1 MADISTEYCGLQL
14 KSPLMASA
22 SSLTGDLATAKQLQS
37 AGAAGIVLPSLFEE
51 ELQHNP
57 QRLHAYLDKIKSF
70 KDSLDIP
77 VVASLNGVSDAGWL
91 EHSESLEQAGCD
103 ALELNV
109 YYIAADASESSDQI
123 ERKYINLVYKLRSQI
138 RIPISVKLTHQ
149 FSSVS
154 NMVKRLEGTGIDGV
168 VLFNR
173 FYQPDID
180 LESLT
185 VTPTLSLSDASESLL
200 RVRWIAM
207 LRDQVALSLCAS
219 GGFHCVD
226 DIVKALLVGAD
237 CVQLCSVL
245 FQSGVDEV
253 QRLLAGIQHWLESS
267 KFKSVKELQGQLS
280 YANLADPSGYERQN
294 YLQVLESN
302 N

>member
-22 SSLTGDLATAKQLQS
+22 SSLTGDLATAKQLQG
-37 AGAAGIVLPSLFEE
+37 AGIAGIVLPSLFEE
-51 ELQHNP
+51 ELQHSP
-57 QRLHAYLDKIKSF
+57 QRLHVYLDKVKSF

-77 VVASLNGVSDAGWL
+77 VIASLNGVSDAGWL
-91 EHSESLEQAGCD
+91 EHSASLEQAGCD

-185 VTPTLSLSDASESLL
+185 VTPTLSLSDPSESLL
-200 RVRWIAM
+200 RIRWIAM
-207 LRDQVALSLCAS
+207 LRDQVALSLSAS

-226 DIVKALLVGAD
+226 DIVKALLVGANS
-237 CVQLCSVL
+237 VQLCSVL

-253 QRLLAGIQHWLESS
+253 QRLLTGIQYWLETS

-280 YANLADPSGYERQN
+280 YGNLADPSGYERQN

-302 N
+302 S